1 MLTNKVPTLWVRY
14 KLYFEIFTFL
24 IIAVEIKRMV
34 IKRSSHFISTK
45 TLDHGW
51 LSLKSLLFLVN
62 SLKGQKKVSFKIV
75 ITYLNNNNN

>member
-45 TLDHGW
+45 TLDNGW

-75 ITYLNNNNN
+75 ITYLNNN

>member
-24 IIAVEIKRMV
+24 IIAVEIKRMD

-45 TLDHGW
+45 TLDNGW

-75 ITYLNNNNN
+75 ITYLNNN